1 MQTDKIHEALK
12 DISGLIT
19 KENKYMKEVLNM
31 LIGGL
36 VIPAMVKEDPE
47 LIDKN
52 NGFKALMQRYSRTNI
67 ENILKGSTEKVIEV
81 KKIVEVEK
89 VIEKIVEVNTIIKH
103 RRIKTYQNRERK
115 QKRTLQTSDRDT
127 IIAWLNAEQR
137 LASRNDPIGDQL
149 ADKIN
154 AGITDPDSMLAPY
167 QVNGYISHLCRL
179 ALNADREASIDEY
192 IKRGDMTIRPVYTPE
207 FIKIIKDNY
216 DQARKDEAEG
226 AAERARIKAL
236 RAA

>member
-19 KENKYMKEVLNM
+19 KKNKHMKEILNM

-89 VIEKIVEVNTIIKH
+89 VIEKIVEVNTTIKH

-115 QKRTLQTSDRDT
+115 QKRILQPSDRDT

-154 AGITDPDSMLAPY
+154 TGITDSNSMLAPY

-179 ALNADREASIDEY
+179 ALNADREARIDGY

-207 FIKIIKDNY
+207 FIKIIEDNY